1 MPPELQARSLVIIRH
16 GETTWNRERRIMGD
30 ADVPLSEPG
39 RWQCAAAAAVLT
51 GFEIDRIVTSPLTRA
66 VETAELIS
74 EVLDV
79 PVATDEDLVEVR
91 FGHWQGK
98 TYEEIIRDPACER
111 FFQDPESNPTPG
123 GETIVDVQNRGLAAL
138 DRAAPGRRTL
148 FVSHGDI
155 IRSTLCHYLR
165 MPVSE
170 FRRIRVDNCGMSG
183 VIARGAATEVK
194 FLNVLADAD
203 RAWVPSHWNKAT

>member
-1 MPPELQARSLVIIRH
+1 MPPDPQARSLVIIRH

-30 ADVPLSEPG
+30 ADIPLSEPG
-39 RWQCAAAAAVLT
+39 RRQCAAAAAVLS

-74 EVLDV
+74 EVLGV
-79 PVATDEDLVEVR
+79 PVATDGDLVEVR

-111 FFQDPESNPTPG
+111 FFQDPETNPTPG

-138 DRAAPGRRTL
+138 DRAVPGRRTL

-155 IRSTLCHYLR
+155 IRSTLCHYLQ

-183 VIARGAATEVK
+183 VIASGAATEVK

-203 RAWVPSHWNKAT
+203 RAWAPSHWNKAT